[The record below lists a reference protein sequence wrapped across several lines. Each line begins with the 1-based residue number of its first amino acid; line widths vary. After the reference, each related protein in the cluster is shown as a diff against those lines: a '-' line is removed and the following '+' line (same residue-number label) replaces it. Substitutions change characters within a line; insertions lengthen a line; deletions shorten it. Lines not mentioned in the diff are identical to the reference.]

1 MISQSS
7 GQTLFIAHIVYS
19 LDTGGLENGLVNL
32 INRTQGDEL
41 RHMVIC
47 LTVSGNFSERIVHDN
62 VPIIELRKPAGHS
75 VKTYCRLRRLIKKY
89 RPNIIHSRNLAA
101 LESQIACL
109 GLRGIRRVHGEHG
122 RDVNDLEG
130 KNWKYNALRRLS
142 RLWIDQYFAVSREL
156 ALWLTSQIGVSKNRI
171 VQRSNGVDST
181 IFRPREHASRVP
193 ETMPHRFS
201 RDPVKVVGTVG
212 RLVAIKDQITLI
224 RSFALVL
231 KQLSDSPIE
240 LRLMIVGGGPL
251 HSVLASEAERL
262 GVSAQIW
269 FAGDRSDVSDLLQ
282 WMHVFV
288 LPSIAEGVSN
298 TLLEAMATGLPVV
311 STGVGGATE
320 IIESGLNGYL
330 VDVGDYQSIAILIE
344 RLVSKPSLAEA
355 IGREAR
361 ATVEMKFGWST
372 AIEKYVE
379 VYRRLVSR
387 ETKPRIESQL
397 L

>member
-1 MISQSS
+1 VISQSS
-7 GQTLFIAHIVYS
+7 GQALFIAHIVYS

-32 INRTQGDEL
+32 INRTQGDEF

-75 VKTYCRLRRLIKKY
+75 LKTYCRLRRLIKKY
-89 RPNIIHSRNLAA
+89 RPDIIHSRNLAA
-101 LESQIACL
+101 LESQIAGL
-109 GLRGIRRVHGEHG
+109 GLRGIKRVHGEHG

-156 ALWLTSQIGVSKNRI
+156 ALWLASQIGVSKSRI

-181 IFRPREHASRVP
+181 IFHPREYASKVP
-193 ETMPHRFS
+193 EKMPHRFS

-224 RSFALVL
+224 RGFALVL
-231 KQLSDSPIE
+231 KHLSDSPIE

-251 HSVLASEAERL
+251 HSVLAAEAERL
-262 GVSAQIW
+262 DVSSQVW
-269 FAGDRSDVSDLLQ
+269 FAGDRADVSDLLQ

-311 STGVGGATE
+311 STGVGGASE

-330 VDVGDYQSIAILIE
+330 VDVGDYQNIAILIE
-344 RLVSKPSLAEA
+344 RLVLKPKLAEA

>member
-1 MISQSS
+1 VISQSS
-7 GQTLFIAHIVYS
+7 GQALFIAHIVYS

-32 INRTQGDEL
+32 INRTQGDEF

-47 LTVSGNFSERIVHDN
+47 LTLSGNFSERIVHDN
-62 VPIIELRKPAGHS
+62 VPIVELRKPAGHS
-75 VKTYCRLRRLIKKY
+75 LKTYCRLRKLIKKY
-89 RPNIIHSRNLAA
+89 RPDIIHSRNLAA

-109 GLRGIRRVHGEHG
+109 GLRGVKRVHGEHG

-156 ALWLTSQIGVSKNRI
+156 ALWLTSQIGVSKSRI

-181 IFRPREHASRVP
+181 IFHPREHASKVP
-193 ETMPHRFS
+193 EKMPHLFS

-224 RSFALVL
+224 RSFSLVL
-231 KQLSDSPIE
+231 KHLSGSPIE

-251 HSVLASEAERL
+251 HSVLAAEAERL
-262 GVSAQIW
+262 GVSTKIW

-311 STGVGGATE
+311 STGVGGASE

-330 VDVGDYQSIAILIE
+330 VDVGDDQSIAMLIE

-361 ATVEMKFGWST
+361 TTVEMKFGWST

-387 ETKPRIESQL
+387 ETKPRIKSQL

>member
-1 MISQSS
+1 VTSQSS
-7 GQTLFIAHIVYS
+7 GQALFIAHIVYS

-32 INRTQGDEL
+32 INRTQGDEF

-47 LTVSGNFSERIVHDN
+47 LTLSGNFSERIVHDN
-62 VPIIELRKPAGHS
+62 VPIVELRKPAGHS
-75 VKTYCRLRRLIKKY
+75 LKTYCRLRKLIKKY
-89 RPNIIHSRNLAA
+89 RPDIIHSRNLAA

-109 GLRGIRRVHGEHG
+109 GLRGVKRVHGEHG

-156 ALWLTSQIGVSKNRI
+156 ALWLTSQIGVSKSRI

-181 IFRPREHASRVP
+181 IFRPREHASKVP
-193 ETMPHRFS
+193 EKMPHLFY

-231 KQLSDSPIE
+231 KHLSGSPIE

-251 HSVLASEAERL
+251 HSVLAAEAERL
-262 GVSAQIW
+262 GVSTKIW

-311 STGVGGATE
+311 STGVGGASE

-330 VDVGDYQSIAILIE
+330 VDVGDDQSIAMLIE

-361 ATVEMKFGWST
+361 TTVEMKFGWST

-387 ETKPRIESQL
+387 ETKPRIKSQL